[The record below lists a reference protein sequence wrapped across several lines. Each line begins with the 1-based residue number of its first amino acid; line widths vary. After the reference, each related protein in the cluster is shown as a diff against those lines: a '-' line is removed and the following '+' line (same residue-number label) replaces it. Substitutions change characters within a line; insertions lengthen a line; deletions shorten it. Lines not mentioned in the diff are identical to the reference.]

1 MSITDELREWMDRTT
16 ARFDGRRYLL
26 GTDEELTAI
35 ADRIDVAH
43 KEAYD
48 AAYQDGENAIL
59 AVFDKRGN
67 ADVDK
72 TMAEHGW
79 YRALDAD
86 KKPIHLG
93 DEVYQVEGGW
103 VYTVKSISFNPDNT
117 TVTFECKHGFGNDS
131 AHNLRH
137 YHEPTVED
145 VLHDFIC
152 DHEEGVRDEVDLIA
166 EYAAKLRLA
175 GDAE

>member
-1 MSITDELREWMDRTT
+1 MSITDELRKWGYGFCGDTH
-16 ARFDGRRYLL
+16 DVV
-26 GTDEELTAI
+26 TAI
-35 ADRIDVAH
+35 ADRIDAEH
-43 KEAYD
+43 KEACD

-93 DEVYQVEGGW
+93 DKVYQVKGGW
-103 VYTVKSISFNPDNT
+103 VYTVKSISFYPDNT
-117 TVTFECKHGFGNDS
+117 TVTFECKHGFGNDN
-131 AHNLRH
+131 AHSVRH

-145 VLHDFIC
+145 VLREMLDAC
-152 DHEEGVRDEVDLIA
+152 GELPAEETNEAIVA

>member
-1 MSITDELREWMDRTT
+1 MSITDELR
-16 ARFDGRRYLL
+16 AYAGSFYLFRYKDVREKL
-26 GTDEELTAI
+26 DVI
-35 ADRIDVAH
+35 ADRIDAAH

-93 DEVYQVEGGW
+93 DKVYQVKGGW
-103 VYTVKSISFNPDNT
+103 VYTVKSIRFYPDNT
-117 TVTFECKHGFGNDS
+117 TATFDCEHGFGSDN

-145 VLHDFIC
+145 VLDEMLQRFSEDSYEGGLTDF
-152 DHEEGVRDEVDLIA
+152 IA

-175 GDAE
+175 DDGKEQ

>member
-1 MSITDELREWMDRTT
+1 MSITDELR
-16 ARFDGRRYLL
+16 RFIEDPLL
-26 GTDEELTAI
+26 GIASQDLHIEVLTKI
-35 ADRIDVAH
+35 ADHIDVAYH
-43 KEAYD
+43 

-59 AVFDKRGN
+59 AVLDKRGN

-93 DEVYQVEGGW
+93 DKVYQVKGGW
-103 VYTVKSISFNPDNT
+103 VYTVKSISFYPDNT
-117 TVTFECKHGFGNDS
+117 TVTFDCEHGFGSDS

-145 VLHDFIC
+145 VLREFANQFAPEATTLSDQDF
-152 DHEEGVRDEVDLIA
+152 DEIIS

-175 GDAE
+175 EGEDA